1 MTIYADPLN
10 LIVCGVG
17 GQGNILISRMIG
29 RILSRKGYYVT
40 IGETF
45 GAAQRGGAVHSSMRI
60 SKKRYYG
67 PLIPRGKAHI
77 IASLEPLETLR
88 ILAAYGNENVMT
100 VTNTQ
105 PVYPVAV
112 LSRRREYPDMVMLK
126 KTVERLSQAAWL
138 VNVTQ
143 MALDLG
149 APIIAN
155 IILLGGLLGIG
166 KVPLSSAEVE
176 EEIRSTFPAPAAE
189 LNLTALEMGRKAI
202 LSLAPASKIGA
213 TLRKPHA

>member
-1 MTIYADPLN
+1 MSLNVDPLN

-29 RILSRKGYYVT
+29 RILSGKGYFIT

-67 PLIPRGKAHI
+67 PLIPEGRGHI

-88 ILAAYGNENVMT
+88 ILAHYGNEDVIT
-100 VTNTQ
+100 VSNTQ

-112 LSRRREYPDMVMLK
+112 LSRRREYPDLAMLK
-126 KTVERLSQAAWL
+126 KTVKSLSRSAWL
-138 VNVTQ
+138 VNVTK
-143 MALDLG
+143 MALDMG
-149 APIIAN
+149 SPIAAN
-155 IILLGGLLGIG
+155 IILLGSLLGIG
-166 KVPLSSAEVE
+166 KMPLSSAEVQ
-176 EEIRSTFPAPAAE
+176 EEIRSTFPAAAAK
-189 LNLTALEMGRKAI
+189 LNLKALEMGREAVV
-202 LSLAPASKIGA
+202 SSAG
-213 TLRKPHA
+213 H

>member
-1 MTIYADPLN
+1 MSLNVDPLN

-29 RILSRKGYYVT
+29 RILSRKGYYIT

-60 SKKRYYG
+60 SEKRYYG
-67 PLIPRGKAHI
+67 PLIPKGKAHI
-77 IASLEPLETLR
+77 IVGLEPLETLR
-88 ILAAYGNENVMT
+88 MLTAYGNEDVMT

-112 LSRRREYPDMVMLK
+112 LSRRKNYPDPIKIK
-126 KTVERLSQAAWL
+126 KTIENLSQSAWL

-143 MALDLG
+143 MALGLG
-149 APIIAN
+149 APIVAN
-155 IILLGGLLGIG
+155 IILLGSLLGIG
-166 KVPLSSAEVE
+166 EVPLHSAEVE
-176 EEIRSTFPAPAAE
+176 EEIRSTFPGSAVD
-189 LNLTALEMGRKAI
+189 LNLEALKMGTEAVMA
-202 LSLAPASKIGA
+202 LAPN
-213 TLRKPHA
+213 L